1 MAATGL
7 ESVRYFTVGNWPITA
22 IAAFILAQQQIKQT
36 AARNRRTAAIAIF
49 GYFAQSAQ
57 YVA

>member
-7 ESVRYFTVGNWPITA
+7 ESVRYFTAGSWSIIA
-22 IAAFILAQQQIKQT
+22 IAAFIPAQQQIKQT
-36 AARNRRTAAIAIF
+36 AARNWRTAAIAIF